1 MIVKMQFVN
10 ISGPR
15 SDIDRVMDLYLSRYE
30 IQLESALSE
39 LKTVDN
45 LRPFVEMNP
54 YKDALVKAVQFVGF
68 LENPEE
74 TEPDTS
80 LGLNDIFE
88 LIRTMNEEYLKLQ
101 AKQEEWKKK
110 KEEIASKQ
118 KIIEPFRPMGGD
130 LSQVLHYKYIS
141 YRFGKMPQ
149 EQYQKLEKYLL
160 GELDAVFVKG
170 VQDEQFVYGAY
181 FAAPD
186 HLQKTD
192 AVFRSLHFERVE
204 IPAQYEGSPEEASQK
219 LLKEMYDIQKKI
231 EEIDKEAAEMFKK
244 KAPQLI
250 WAKQRLEE
258 LAHNF
263 DVRKMAA
270 RVEDKKED
278 YYILCGWMAE
288 DDVKK
293 FMAEAEQDDKVFV
306 VVEDDHDSYFGEP
319 PTKLE
324 NPKLFKPFEMFV
336 GMYGLPAHNEMDPT
350 LFVGLTYSFIFGVM
364 FGDVGQGLLL
374 VIVGALVYHFKK
386 SPLAGI
392 IATAGV
398 FSTIFGFMF
407 GSVFGFEDVIQ
418 PLWLRPIDHMTTLP
432 FVGKLNTVF
441 IVSIAFGMGLIV
453 IAMVLHIINAFR
465 EHDTQS
471 TWFDP
476 NGVAGLVFYGSVAA
490 VVILFMSGRPTPAGI
505 VLAVMFGVP
514 LLLILFKEPLTNRLK
529 KKKEKMKEGKVMFFV
544 EGFFELFEMLLSYF
558 SNTLSFVRIGAFAV
572 SHAAMMEVVLMLAG
586 VESGNTNW
594 VVVVLGNLFVCLMEG
609 LVVGIQVLRLEYYEM
624 FSRFYKGTKTGEWKN
639 KGGANYDFNSKIDL
653 NRGTGIQYYYP
664 IWILSDRGKEQRTL

>member
-130 LSQVLHYKYIS
+130 LSEVLHYKYIS

-586 VESGNTNW
+586 VENGNTNW
-594 VVVVLGNLFVCLMEG
+594 VIVVLGNLFVCLMEG

-624 FSRFYKGTKTGEWKN
+624 FSRFYKGSGRKFEPYNKN
-639 KGGANYDFNSKIDL
+639 RRMEK
-653 NRGTGIQYYYP
+653 
-664 IWILSDRGKEQRTL
+664 

>member
-1 MIVKMQFVN
+1 MQFVN

-130 LSQVLHYKYIS
+130 LSQLLHYKYIS

-244 KAPQLI
+244 KALQLI

-529 KKKEKMKEGKVMFFV
+529 KKKEKIKEGKVMFFV

-624 FSRFYKGTKTGEWKN
+624 FSRFYKGSGRKFEPYNKN
-639 KGGANYDFNSKIDL
+639 RRMEK
-653 NRGTGIQYYYP
+653 
-664 IWILSDRGKEQRTL
+664 